1 MASRTASRPADD
13 QRVGA
18 RLVAARARLKRAGIQ
33 TAWLDAEVLLA
44 HLLGTTRERLL
55 AHPEDRMTA
64 RELRGYAALVGRRAK
79 RVPIAYLTGT
89 REFYGMPLTVSAAV
103 LIPRPETELL
113 VELAVDWLRA
123 HPDRHRVIDL
133 GTGSGAIAIAIA
145 RSSRAA
151 RIVAIDRD
159 QRTLAVARGNM
170 ARQRVASRVRLLKSD
185 LLSRAPVC
193 DLLVA
198 NLPYLSAARRR
209 AWERDLM
216 YEPIRALDGGP
227 DGLDLIRRT
236 LEQAPAKI
244 QPSGA
249 LFLEC
254 DPGQPRRITAL
265 ALRQWPLAAVR
276 VHRDLA
282 GRDRVVEIQLP

>member
-1 MASRTASRPADD
+1 MASRTARRPAED

-18 RLVAARARLKRAGIQ
+18 RLVAARARLKRAGIP

-44 HLLGTTRERLL
+44 HLLETTREHLL

-64 RELRGYAALVGRRAK
+64 RERRSYTALVGRRAK
-79 RVPIAYLTGT
+79 HVPIAYLTGS
-89 REFYGMPLTVSAAV
+89 REFYGMSLTVSPAV

-113 VELAVDWLRA
+113 VELAVNWLAARSG
-123 HPDRHRVIDL
+123 RQRVIDL

-145 RSSRAA
+145 RRIRAA

-159 QRTLAVARGNM
+159 QRTLAVARRNI

-185 LLSRAPVC
+185 LLSKAPAC

-209 AWERDLM
+209 AWQRDLG
-216 YEPIRALDGGP
+216 YEPIRALDGGR

-244 QPSGA
+244 QPGGA
-249 LFLEC
+249 LLFEC

-265 ALRQWPLAAVR
+265 AARQWPAATVR
-276 VHRDLA
+276 VHQDLA

>member
-1 MASRTASRPADD
+1 MASRTPRRPPDD

-18 RLVAARARLKRAGIQ
+18 GLVAARARLKLAGIP

-44 HLLGTTRERLL
+44 HTLGTTREHLL

-64 RELRGYAALVGRRAK
+64 REARSYAALVNRRAK
-79 RVPIAYLTGT
+79 HVPIAYLIGT
-89 REFYGMPLTVSAAV
+89 REFYGMSLTVSPAV

-113 VELAVDWLRA
+113 VELAVNWLAA
-123 HPDRHRVIDL
+123 HPGRHRIIDL

-145 RSSRAA
+145 RRISAA
-151 RIVAIDRD
+151 RIVAIDQD
-159 QRTLAVARGNM
+159 QRTLAVARRNIV
-170 ARQRVASRVRLLKSD
+170 RQRVAYRVRLLKSD
-185 LLSRAPVC
+185 LLTRAPVC

-209 AWERDLM
+209 AWQRDLR
-216 YEPIRALDGGP
+216 YEPIRALDGGR

-236 LEQAPAKI
+236 LEQAPAKV